1 MFKYA
6 TRLAAVAAIVPI
18 SLALS
23 AMPSHADTDQGVTL
37 TGTATC
43 NVATGHATW
52 TLHWTIDNQAS
63 HEVPNPPSRS
73 GGASPQSTDFD
84 DITVSSADE
93 TGLVTAHILN
103 AVTPNPVPARGV
115 ATATDGPVPN
125 AVGDVTLHI
134 SWTNT
139 NTQTAGA
146 NTATVHLDGSCVL
159 PDVPTTVAPTTTAP
173 PAVKT
178 AVAAAPAFTG

>member
-23 AMPSHADTDQGVTL
+23 AMPSHAVTDNGVTL

-52 TLHWTIDNQAS
+52 TLHWTIDNQVS
-63 HEVPNPPSRS
+63 HEVAAALPR

-93 TGLVTAHILN
+93 SGLVTADILS
-103 AVTPNPVPARGV
+103 AVTPNPVPAREM
-115 ATATDGPVPN
+115 ATATDGPIPN
-125 AVGDVTLHI
+125 AVGDVTLDI
-134 SWTNT
+134 TWTS
-139 NTQTAGA
+139 TQADGS

>member
-63 HEVPNPPSRS
+63 HEVVDALPR

-84 DITVSSADE
+84 DITVESADE
-93 TGLVTAHILN
+93 SGLVTADILS
-103 AVTPNPVPARGV
+103 AVTPNPVPAREM

-125 AVGDVTLHI
+125 AVGDVTLDI
-134 SWTNT
+134 TWTN
-139 NTQTAGA
+139 NQTDGA

-159 PDVPTTVAPTTTAP
+159 PDVPTTVAPTTTTTKAP

-178 AVAAAPAFTG
+178 AVVAKPAFTG

>member
-6 TRLAAVAAIVPI
+6 TRLVAVAAIVPI

-23 AMPSHADTDQGVTL
+23 AMPSHADTSQGVTL

-63 HEVPNPPSRS
+63 HEVPDALPR
-73 GGASPQSTDFD
+73 GGASPQSTDYD
-84 DITVSSADE
+84 DITVSSAGE
-93 TGLVTAHILN
+93 SGLVTANILS
-103 AVTPNPVPARGV
+103 VVSPNPVPARSV
-115 ATATDGPVPN
+115 ATATDGPIPN

-134 SWTNT
+134 TWTR
-139 NTQTAGA
+139 TQTGGS

-159 PDVPTTVAPTTTAP
+159 PDVPTTVVPTTTAP